1 MKLIYFD
8 IPGKAEAIRLCA
20 AVGGVQLDDVRTS
33 REKFHEMRDSGELP
47 FGQVPALDVGD
58 GRILAQSS
66 AILRYVAT
74 LGGLH
79 PTDPLEAAHVD
90 AVAAAEED
98 FFAGISVSRYG
109 ARFGFEMSD
118 EYRAQVRKALN
129 DEVLPRH
136 LSALQK
142 KLEASKTGWLAGT
155 EKNPRSRTLSSP
167 RGWRWLVGGAN
178 DGNRP
183 GPLRGVSGRDGA
195 PREILRAPG
204 GCEMV
209 RAAGRGGAQSGRD
222 ALAERELAS

>member
-20 AVGGVQLDDVRTS
+20 AVGGVQLDDVRIS

-155 EKNPRSRTLSSP
+155 EKPSIADFVFSP
-167 RGWRWLVGGAN
+167 RLRWLVGGAN
-178 DGNRP
+178 DGIDP
-183 GPLRGVSGRDGA
+183 GLLEGYPAVTALLEKFYALPEVVKWYEQPDG
-195 PREILRAPG
+195 EELRAE
-204 GCEMV
+204 EMYSPK
-209 RAAGRGGAQSGRD
+209 GN
-222 ALAERELAS
+222 

>member
-20 AVGGVQLDDVRTS
+20 AVGGVQLDDVRIS

-118 EYRAQVRKALN
+118 EYRAQVAAA
-129 DEVLPRH
+129 PH
-136 LSALQK
+136 PH
-142 KLEASKTGWLAGT
+142 LEARLISTGQSLFWIHLNNAALAG
-155 EKNPRSRTLSSP
+155 PSDHAFCRHSRTSAKRYCSLRTASAPCPVVGVLSSLC
-167 RGWRWLVGGAN
+167 GW
-178 DGNRP
+178 
-183 GPLRGVSGRDGA
+183 SG
-195 PREILRAPG
+195 
-204 GCEMV
+204 
-209 RAAGRGGAQSGRD
+209 S
-222 ALAERELAS
+222 